1 MRTTLDRRTNESV
14 RDYVLRLLDDPM
26 TEGFVDEVALLAKVS
41 TDRVREI
48 RGDDQIWQSAELV
61 AMDVGWSGPR
71 HELVIAALTH
81 YALSACG
88 ASRCAHER
96 CAAQRLHRAP
106 DGSSLANARPAH
118 DTRHHG
124 ALGGSDDLSA
134 GARPGE
140 QSRGAPGPRNP
151 GGT

>member
-26 TEGFVDEVALLAKVS
+26 TEGFVDEIALLAKVS

-48 RGDDQIWQSAELV
+48 RGDDQIWQSADLV

-88 ASRCAHER
+88 AGRCAHER
-96 CAAQRLHRAP
+96 CAAQRLHKRQT
-106 DGSSLANARPAH
+106 GLVLRTAH

-124 ALGGSDDLSA
+124 ALGGSDSLSA

>member
-61 AMDVGWSGPR
+61 AMDVDWSDSR
-71 HELVIAALTH
+71 HELVVAALTH

-88 ASRCAHER
+88 AGRCSHEL
-96 CAAQRLHRAP
+96 CARRRHTADAEPWRT
-106 DGSSLANARPAH
+106 NARPAH